1 MSEKSEDKIVM
12 NRTVDWQSE
21 ISAIAGPYGPNDTR
35 ESWLSRAARKSSSTF
50 WHIKALFYGEL
61 KDPKYSVAYKILS
74 AADRARIEKAQRDA
88 EQATAIYR
96 NYAARLQSID
106 ADFHRGQ
113 IDVLLGAARIVGGRD
128 RPGSEG

>member
-1 MSEKSEDKIVM
+1 MPEKSDEKIVM

-21 ISAIAGPYGPNDTR
+21 ISVIAGPYSANETR
-35 ESWLSRAARKSSSTF
+35 ESWLSRAARKSGSTF

-74 AADRARIEKAQRDA
+74 AADQARIQKAKRDA
-88 EQATAIYR
+88 EQATALYH
-96 NYAARLQSID
+96 NYAARLETID
-106 ADFHRGQ
+106 PDFHREQ

-128 RPGSEG
+128 SPGNKG

>member
-1 MSEKSEDKIVM
+1 MSEIKDEKIVM

-21 ISAIAGPYGPNDTR
+21 ISVIAGPLQPGDTR

-61 KDPKYSVAYKILS
+61 TDPKYSVAYKVLS
-74 AADRARIEKAQRDA
+74 AADHARIEKAKRDA

-96 NYAARLQSID
+96 NYAARLQTID
-106 ADFHRGQ
+106 ADFHREQ

-128 RPGSEG
+128 RPGNEG

>member
-1 MSEKSEDKIVM
+1 MPEKSDEKIVM

-21 ISAIAGPYGPNDTR
+21 ISVIAGPYSANETR
-35 ESWLSRAARKSSSTF
+35 ESWLSRAARKSGSTF

-74 AADRARIEKAQRDA
+74 AADQARIQKAKRDA
-88 EQATAIYR
+88 EKATALYR
-96 NYAARLQSID
+96 NYAARLETID
-106 ADFHRGQ
+106 PDFHREQ

-128 RPGSEG
+128 SPGNKG